1 MTPTAWPGT
10 SSGSASPLSVA
21 DEPLPRRVRRFHGV
35 IRLSDLEARLTTV
48 ERRLG
53 VMDELI
59 QRLLETDRVLTAQV
73 ASVRSQLGGGPPAR
87 P

>member
-1 MTPTAWPGT
+1 M
-10 SSGSASPLSVA
+10 A